1 MDEEGNE
8 LFEIY
13 QDKQYCGSCYAS
25 SEEDAR
31 NKAKTGQLIEL
42 VG

>member
-1 MDEEGNE
+1 MDEDDNE
-8 LFEIY
+8 LYEIY

-31 NKAKTGQLIEL
+31 TKARAGQLIEL
-42 VG
+42 VS